1 MAPTS
6 ELEIQR
12 LTVKE
17 LWDNNIRKPSE
28 IIKITGFPKST
39 VYDIV
44 NRLKKTGSVKHLPIP
59 GRPLILSPTKRRYLG
74 RLLKN
79 DNATTSALMTTKLN
93 NLYPNLNASHVEA
106 RLQWALNHN
115 HDDWSHMIFSDESTF
130 QTFCNTQ
137 IVRYKAGNLRPS
149 HSMVK
154 HPYKVHVWG
163 AFSHQG
169 PIGVALFTGKI
180 NSAKYREILQ
190 FQLLSNAY
198 HAGYG
203 WKFQQ
208 DNASTYTAKLTQ
220 QFFVINDVPVIDWPA
235 NSPDLNPIENLW
247 AILKGNVEKIV
258 NNWIMKKKL
267 LSGDDFQG
275 IIQQEW
281 DNIDQNVFF
290 NLADSMSDRINM
302 VIKKNGYTINY

>member
-6 ELEIQR
+6 ELKIQR
-12 LTVKE
+12 LT
-17 LWDNNIRKPSE
+17 
-28 IIKITGFPKST
+28 ST

-44 NRLKKTGSVKHLPIP
+44 NRLKKTGSVKHLPIS
-59 GRPLILSPTKRRYLG
+59 GRPLILSPTKRQYLG

-106 RLQWALNHN
+106 HLQWALNHN
-115 HDDWSHMIFSDESTF
+115 YDDWSHTIFSDESTF

-149 HSMVK
+149 HLMVK
-154 HPYKVHVWG
+154 HPYKVHVWD
-163 AFSHQG
+163 AFSRQG

-190 FQLLSNAY
+190 FQLLPNAY

-208 DNASTYTAKLTQ
+208 DNAPTHTAKLTQ
-220 QFFVINDVPVIDWPA
+220 QFFVINDVLVIDWPA
-235 NSPDLNPIENLW
+235 NSPDLNPIENL
-247 AILKGNVEKIV
+247 
-258 NNWIMKKKL
+258 
-267 LSGDDFQG
+267 
-275 IIQQEW
+275 
-281 DNIDQNVFF
+281 
-290 NLADSMSDRINM
+290 
-302 VIKKNGYTINY
+302 